1 MGSGSK
7 VDACD
12 VAIEDG
18 QQGLNKFHSRLWS
31 KLGLLQ
37 KRREDM
43 LGEGDYGGGDV
54 VNKPLA
60 ESWHKRGFCGFG
72 LSAIEVEKR
81 YSMVSGDNRDQKKCL
96 LASPQYASVLK
107 LRQNHENNRGQKPLL
122 HCVYLTQNI

>member
-7 VDACD
+7 VNACD

-31 KLGLLQ
+31 NLGLLQ
-37 KRREDM
+37 RRREDM

-60 ESWHKRGFCGFG
+60 ESWQKRGFYGFD
-72 LSAIEVEKR
+72 LFTTEAEKR
-81 YSMVSGDNRDQKKCL
+81 YSMVLGDNQGQKKCL

-107 LRQNHENNRGQKPLL
+107 PRQNHENNRGQKPSL
-122 HCVYLTQNI
+122 HW